1 MEMKIFVSAVNPNV
15 SPKCEI
21 CYSML
26 SKQDEKADRWDVLPS
41 GKPTPPSRGL
51 LRHFIID
58 MVLCTC
64 KISLN
69 TTTNTSK

>member
-41 GKPTPPSRGL
+41 GKNL
-51 LRHFIID
+51 LLHREGYYD
-58 MVLCTC
+58 T
-64 KISLN
+64 SLL
-69 TTTNTSK
+69 TWFFAHARFH